1 MRRLIDDVVSKGEVE
16 VLHVDQLTMTQ
27 FALSPRF
34 ESNGRPA
41 RRLPFRLFDAHNAT
55 WTIVA
60 RMGHNVLWP
69 FSPVLALE
77 AKRIKRYE
85 GGVVRQFDHTLA
97 VSDIDHQALLHAA
110 RASKTA
116 GQMRP
121 DHISVIPIAIDTVQ
135 LQPVHRLEDAPRILT
150 LGTLHYPPN
159 ANGIRWFIRQVFP
172 LIRQAVPNATL
183 TVVGKNP
190 PSDFVRWAEQLP
202 EAIRVTG
209 YVPDLTPLLER
220 ASVMVVPVL
229 AGGGMR
235 VRILEA
241 FARGVPVVT
250 TTVGLE
256 GIDAKPDEDVLVAD
270 TPEQFASAVT
280 RILHEQRLQDRLA
293 SNGRRLVVS
302 RYDWQ
307 VVLEQLD
314 VVYQTAFRGPS
325 EAVG

>member
-97 VSDIDHQALLHAA
+97 VSDIDRQALLHAA

-229 AGGGMR
+229 AGAVCEYGSW
-235 VRILEA
+235 
-241 FARGVPVVT
+241 
-250 TTVGLE
+250 
-256 GIDAKPDEDVLVAD
+256 KP
-270 TPEQFASAVT
+270 
-280 RILHEQRLQDRLA
+280 
-293 SNGRRLVVS
+293 S
-302 RYDWQ
+302 RAAYPW
-307 VVLEQLD
+307 
-314 VVYQTAFRGPS
+314 
-325 EAVG
+325 